1 MEIAIQRKRLLLL
14 RFKSMMG
21 GEVVVEIEYFGYQ
34 ETGEKCKEIY
44 ALVSKLSSSLKS
56 RTEKT
61 SLLSCDWCRRFHD
74 KEPRVIILINSSNG
88 TRNPTNKRYSGASWF
103 AVHLKS

>member
-1 MEIAIQRKRLLLL
+1 
-14 RFKSMMG
+14 MG

-44 ALVSKLSSSLKS
+44 ALVFKSSSSLKS

-61 SLLSCDWCRRFHD
+61 SLLSYDWCRRF
-74 KEPRVIILINSSNG
+74 S
-88 TRNPTNKRYSGASWF
+88 
-103 AVHLKS
+103 